1 MNLATNVAGLINSKA
16 RKQDNDQC
24 KHFSSINKRG
34 ATKQRHK
41 PHTVAERHN
50 MKTEEKQS
58 ARPKPYYCR
67 KMKGRS

>member
-1 MNLATNVAGLINSKA
+1 MNLATNVAGLINSKL

-24 KHFSSINKRG
+24 KHFSSINKRR

-41 PHTVAERHN
+41 PHSVTEPH
-50 MKTEEKQS
+50 KTEETQS
-58 ARPKPYYCR
+58 ARPEPYNSR

>member
-1 MNLATNVAGLINSKA
+1 MNLATNVAGLINSKP

-41 PHTVAERHN
+41 SPT
-50 MKTEEKQS
+50 KTEEKQS
-58 ARPKPYYCR
+58 VRPEPYNSR
-67 KMKGRS
+67 KLKGRS

>member
-1 MNLATNVAGLINSKA
+1 MNLATNVAGLTNSKS

-41 PHTVAERHN
+41 PYTVAEPH
-50 MKTEEKQS
+50 KTAEKQS
-58 ARPKPYYCR
+58 SRPEPYNSR